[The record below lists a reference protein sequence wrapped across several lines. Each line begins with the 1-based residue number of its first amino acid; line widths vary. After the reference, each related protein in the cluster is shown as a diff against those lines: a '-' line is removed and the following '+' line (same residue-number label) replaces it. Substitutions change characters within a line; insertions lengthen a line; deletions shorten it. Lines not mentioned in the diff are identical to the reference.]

1 MSDMTGPV
9 ETTMSDSPPSE
20 GPAGLRERK
29 KAKTRDDIRE
39 AATEL
44 FATQGFDN
52 TTIEEI
58 AARCDVSPRT
68 FFRYF
73 ASKEELLFV
82 EGEERCQELLAELAA
97 RPASETPLVALRA
110 SFLQLA
116 SVLESDREGLMKRKR
131 IYAETPSL
139 RTRHLERQQSWDQEI
154 FEALRDRPGA
164 SKQAVMDLR
173 LVAGAS
179 MAALHAAADTWLE
192 EGGDLRVLVERAFD
206 RISTGLT

>member
-1 MSDMTGPV
+1 MSDMTIPAEAG
-9 ETTMSDSPPSE
+9 SE

-29 KAKTRDDIRE
+29 KAKTRDDLRE

-44 FATQGFDN
+44 FTEQGFDR

-73 ASKEELLFV
+73 ANKEDVLFV
-82 EGEERCQELLAELAA
+82 EGEERCQQLLAELAA
-97 RPASETPLVALRA
+97 RPASETPLVALRE
-110 SFLQLA
+110 SFVHLA
-116 SVLESDREGLMKRKR
+116 SAVESDREGLMKRKR

-164 SKQAVMDLR
+164 SKHAVMDLR
-173 LVAGAS
+173 LVAGTS
-179 MAALHAAADTWLE
+179 MAALHAAVDTWLE
-192 EGGDLRVLVERAFD
+192 GGGDLRVLVERAFD
-206 RISTGLT
+206 RISAGLA